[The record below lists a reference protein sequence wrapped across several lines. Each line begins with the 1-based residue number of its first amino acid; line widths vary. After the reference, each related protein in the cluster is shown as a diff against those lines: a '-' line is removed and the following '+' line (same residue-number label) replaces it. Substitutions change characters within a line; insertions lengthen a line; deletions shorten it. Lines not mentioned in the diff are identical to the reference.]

1 VVKRY
6 AQVGLPIG
14 AVSDGEIVNP
24 IEVSS
29 ALKRLW
35 TGGGFTSNK
44 VVLGISGPRVIVRQ
58 ADVPALN
65 AADLRSA
72 LKFNSQELIP
82 IPIEDATFDFTIL
95 DESSPAG
102 PDGKPMMRV
111 LMVAAHKD
119 LLHSHLAVLDSA
131 GLKAVAI
138 DPSPLALMRVV
149 PTGGGDGYH
158 SGVEVVV
165 SIGAELTTVGVREHG
180 IPRFIRSLTVGGSK
194 LTETIANSLHLE
206 MAAAERLKRGQVAP
220 DSPQLAQ
227 ARKAMSPE
235 IRELA
240 EDVRA
245 TVDFFISQAEGTTID
260 RLLVTGGASQTDGLA
275 AAIAGSLTVQRIDPF
290 VSLSVG
296 NLGLDSHQL
305 EQAAASATTAIG
317 LALWHSESPLIRL
330 SVLPEEVLAARKA
343 RKMTFLGG
351 ALIAAV
357 AAGLALGGV
366 YQMLRVHD
374 AREQVKQ
381 AQAATVSLTNQVN
394 SLTARTALHGQVE
407 ARAALVGQ
415 ALTGDVD
422 WVRLLGQLAQ
432 VIPPGLTLTS
442 FSGQESTTPAASG
455 TASSSS
461 IGTLSYSIK
470 GTGGLPEV
478 SDWLNGLAGD
488 PDVEGTWVSGI
499 SVTTGSA
506 VSFSSTDYMTTVSES
521 NRAAEVQ
528 RDFNH

>member
-1 VVKRY
+1 
-6 AQVGLPIG
+6 
-14 AVSDGEIVNP
+14 
-24 IEVSS
+24 
-29 ALKRLW
+29 
-35 TGGGFTSNK
+35 
-44 VVLGISGPRVIVRQ
+44 
-58 ADVPALN
+58 
-65 AADLRSA
+65 
-72 LKFNSQELIP
+72 
-82 IPIEDATFDFTIL
+82 
-95 DESSPAG
+95 
-102 PDGKPMMRV
+102 
-111 LMVAAHKD
+111 
-119 LLHSHLAVLDSA
+119 
-131 GLKAVAI
+131 
-138 DPSPLALMRVV
+138 
-149 PTGGGDGYH
+149 
-158 SGVEVVV
+158 
-165 SIGAELTTVGVREHG
+165 
-180 IPRFIRSLTVGGSK
+180 
-194 LTETIANSLHLE
+194 
-206 MAAAERLKRGQVAP
+206 
-220 DSPQLAQ
+220 
-227 ARKAMSPE
+227 
-235 IRELA
+235 
-240 EDVRA
+240 
-245 TVDFFISQAEGTTID
+245 
-260 RLLVTGGASQTDGLA
+260 
-275 AAIAGSLTVQRIDPF
+275 
-290 VSLSVG
+290 
-296 NLGLDSHQL
+296 
-305 EQAAASATTAIG
+305 
-317 LALWHSESPLIRL
+317 
-330 SVLPEEVLAARKA
+330 
-343 RKMTFLGG
+343 MTFLGG